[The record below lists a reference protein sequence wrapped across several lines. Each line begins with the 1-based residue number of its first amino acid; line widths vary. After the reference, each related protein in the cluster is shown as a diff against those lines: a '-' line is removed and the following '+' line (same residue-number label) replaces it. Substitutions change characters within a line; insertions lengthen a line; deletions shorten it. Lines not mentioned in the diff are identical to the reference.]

1 MSAEDNKAIARRW
14 YEEVFNAGNLDLI
27 HELFA
32 PNFVDHDPVNPLPG
46 LQGVRQVVG
55 IYRGAFPDLHIT
67 VEDWVAEG
75 DKVVT
80 RFRAQ
85 GTHKGPLMGI
95 PPTEKQVTVT
105 GIDMLGFEHGKIAE
119 HWGNRDDLGMLQQ
132 LGAVP
137 APGQVR

>member
-1 MSAEDNKAIARRW
+1 MSAEDNKATARRW

-46 LQGVRQVVG
+46 LEGVRQVVG

-75 DKVVT
+75 EKVVT

-105 GIDMLGFEHGKIAE
+105 GIDMLGFEHGKISE

>member
-1 MSAEDNKAIARRW
+1 MSVEDNKATARRW
-14 YEEVFNAGNLDLI
+14 YEGVFNNGNLDLI
-27 HELFA
+27 NGLFA

-46 LQGVRQVVG
+46 LEGVRQVV
-55 IYRGAFPDLHIT
+55 IMYRSAFPDLHIT

-85 GTHKGPLMGI
+85 GTHRGALMGI
-95 PPTEKQVTVT
+95 PPTGKQVTVT
-105 GIDMLGFEHGKIAE
+105 GIDVLEFKNGKIAE

-132 LGAVP
+132 LGVIP
-137 APGQVR
+137 SMG